1 MTFCQYVLLLYCID
15 NLSTARRSIV
25 ASFGKLLRD
34 FRIRAKLS
42 QRVLAQQAE
51 IDTSYISRL
60 ERGER
65 EVASRSLALKIAE
78 TLNLSLE
85 ETDLWLISAGYIS
98 PRMQQLANN
107 GLSRLLDSLSTDIT
121 ETLLNDQDVNIER
134 EKRK

>member
-1 MTFCQYVLLLYCID
+1 M
-15 NLSTARRSIV
+15 

-65 EVASRSLALKIAE
+65 EVASRSLALKIAQI
-78 TLNLSLE
+78 LNLSSE
-85 ETDLWLISAGYIS
+85 EIDYWFISAGYIS
-98 PRMQQLANN
+98 PRMQQLASS
-107 GLSRLLDSLSTDIT
+107 GISRLIDSLSIDTVDT
-121 ETLLNDQDVNIER
+121 MLDAESTSAER
-134 EKRK
+134 DGKNES